1 MTEVSS
7 SSCYS
12 DVHSASLSDL
22 KACSRTLSWD
32 SSLSVVLFW
41 SLSQVS
47 VLLCLSSGAAVSK
60 LTVHVLHVE
69 LTLVPAGRSKKQR
82 ISSGVFTT
90 EKLKSCEA
98 VKTCC

>member
-22 KACSRTLSWD
+22 KASSRTLNSD
-32 SSLSVVLFW
+32 SSLSVFLFW
-41 SLSQVS
+41 SRSQVS
-47 VLLCLSSGAAVSK
+47 VLLCLLSGAAVSK
-60 LTVHVLHVE
+60 LTVHGLHVDR
-69 LTLVPAGRSKKQR
+69 TLAPASRSKKQR

-90 EKLKSCEA
+90 EKL
-98 VKTCC
+98 